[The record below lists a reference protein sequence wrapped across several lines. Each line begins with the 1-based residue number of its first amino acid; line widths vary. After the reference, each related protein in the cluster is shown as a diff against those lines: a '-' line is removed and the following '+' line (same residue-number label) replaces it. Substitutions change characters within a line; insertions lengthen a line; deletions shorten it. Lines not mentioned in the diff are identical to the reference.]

1 VLPATASARAVEAAS
16 SNLVVEY
23 FTYGRF
29 DIARSRSDKYS
40 TADEAAAIALGG
52 VVLGPSGNGYATF
65 GTGVGTEAVL
75 VIARG
80 SGGSAR
86 TVLHEAGVL
95 LWSPPDQVED
105 GLAGWLV
112 AVIIAV
118 ASFVFALS
126 PRRRNSHL

>member
-1 VLPATASARAVEAAS
+1 M
-16 SNLVVEY
+16 VVEY
-23 FTYGRF
+23 VTYGTF
-29 DIARSRSDKYS
+29 DIARSRSERHS

-52 VVLGPSGNGYATF
+52 VVLGPSLSDGGFATF

-80 SGGSAR
+80 SGGGAR
-86 TVLHEAGVL
+86 EVLHNAGVL
-95 LWSPPDQVED
+95 LWYPPDRVVED

-126 PRRRNSHL
+126 PRRKKSHL